1 MAVVIEELEVQT
13 LPPPQAPGAPANE
26 AAGANTALIE
36 AALQTALQREAWR
49 LERLAAD

>member
-13 LPPPQAPGAPANE
+13 QPSQEAPAAPTTE
-26 AAGANTALIE
+26 VAGANTALME
-36 AALQTALQREAWR
+36 ATLQTVLQREAWR